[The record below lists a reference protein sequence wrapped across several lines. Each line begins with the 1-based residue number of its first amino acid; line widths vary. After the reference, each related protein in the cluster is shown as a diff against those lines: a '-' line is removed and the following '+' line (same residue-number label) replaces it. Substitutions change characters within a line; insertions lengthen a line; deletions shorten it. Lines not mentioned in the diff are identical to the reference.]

1 MNPGARALF
10 QTTHDTNEPSA
21 KCELRE
27 RAAQTPIWIEG
38 RCTFSIA
45 MLQLSEPK
53 HRCRGI
59 RNPPPCTVAVRLP
72 FCPSQLEPWVRLLAC
87 EVGVGARGQKLRFR
101 RVVASTSVS
110 MKSVA
115 PLARLCAR
123 TVRARVAAPCVVSR
137 HPAPG
142 IGWNGNIT
150 VMTTRAS
157 GVSSPTTTRWCSTN
171 DGGSG
176 ILVTATDEQLEVYPP
191 SDETRARANISSE
204 EEYKRLWQLSVG
216 TC

>member
-1 MNPGARALF
+1 MYVFNCHVAV
-10 QTTHDTNEPSA
+10 
-21 KCELRE
+21 E
-27 RAAQTPIWIEG
+27 RTEASMSW
-38 RCTFSIA
+38 
-45 MLQLSEPK
+45 
-53 HRCRGI
+53 I
-59 RNPPPCTVAVRLP
+59 RNPPLAQLQSGALP
-72 FCPSQLEPWVRLLAC
+72 FCPSQLEPRVRLLAC

-123 TVRARVAAPCVVSR
+123 TVRARVAAPCVVGR
-137 HPAPG
+137 HPAPVF
-142 IGWNGNIT
+142 GWNGNIT
-150 VMTTRAS
+150 VMATRAS
-157 GVSSPTTTRWCSTN
+157 GVSAPTTTRWCSTN

-216 TC
+216 TCYSCSCGSGKDMLFTLQSQTILTRSGATSPPSFSGFGR

>member
-59 RNPPPCTVAVRLP
+59 RNPPPAQLQSGALP
-72 FCPSQLEPWVRLLAC
+72 FCPSQLEPRIRLLAC
-87 EVGVGARGQKLRFR
+87 EVSVGARGQKLRFR

-123 TVRARVAAPCVVSR
+123 ARIAAPCVVGR

-142 IGWNGNIT
+142 FGWNGDIT
-150 VMTTRAS
+150 VVATRAS
-157 GVSSPTTTRWCSTN
+157 GVSVPTTTRWCSTN

>member
-1 MNPGARALF
+1 MYVFNC
-10 QTTHDTNEPSA
+10 H
-21 KCELRE
+21 
-27 RAAQTPIWIEG
+27 
-38 RCTFSIA
+38 
-45 MLQLSEPK
+45 
-53 HRCRGI
+53 
-59 RNPPPCTVAVRLP
+59 VAVERTEASMSWDPKPAPAQLQSGALP
-72 FCPSQLEPWVRLLAC
+72 FCPSQLEPRVRLLAC
-87 EVGVGARGQKLRFR
+87 EVGVGARGRKLRFR

-115 PLARLCAR
+115 RLCAR
-123 TVRARVAAPCVVSR
+123 TVRARLAAPCVVGR
-137 HPAPG
+137 HPAPV

-150 VMTTRAS
+150 AMATRAS
-157 GVSSPTTTRWCSTN
+157 GVSAPTATRRCSTN